1 MQVTDGKKEA
11 RHIANCQPER
21 PAKRLRRDK
30 FEPTEEARIMADVN
44 RGNRPLSPHLQ
55 VYKLPI
61 MAVTS
66 ILTRVTGHA
75 LVAGILLLVWWL
87 VAAISGE
94 GAFAVANWVMTSWLG
109 FLIMLGSVW
118 ALWYHTLAGIRHLF
132 YDAGHLLELDMA
144 RKASWAIV
152 IGSGVLTLLT
162 LLIFFI

>member
-1 MQVTDGKKEA
+1 
-11 RHIANCQPER
+11 
-21 PAKRLRRDK
+21 
-30 FEPTEEARIMADVN
+30 MADVN

>member
-1 MQVTDGKKEA
+1 
-11 RHIANCQPER
+11 
-21 PAKRLRRDK
+21 
-30 FEPTEEARIMADVN
+30 MADVN

-55 VYKLPI
+55 VYKMPI

-87 VAAISGE
+87 VAAVSGDD
-94 GAFAVANWVMTSWLG
+94 AFDAANWVMTSWLG

-118 ALWYHTLAGIRHLF
+118 ALWYHALAGIRHLF
-132 YDAGHLLELDMA
+132 YDAGHLLEIEQA

-152 IGSGVLTLLT
+152 TGSAVLTLLT
-162 LLIFFI
+162 FIIFFI